1 MHKSTIIRG
10 QLAFNRANLM
20 LFLCGIGLV
29 FSLVALLLA
38 AINVHTDSLQQPALL
53 VTGLLLFFSFF
64 YYLRAKE
71 NYTLEFTQDALI
83 IKSVFLNNPQSYPYH
98 DITKVSIIG
107 NLSQPKLN
115 GIRIDLTYTKD
126 GYLGRTN
133 YAVHNLSEEDFKQV
147 INRLLK
153 ANVVYHCHSLI
164 Q

>member
-1 MHKSTIIRG
+1 
-10 QLAFNRANLM
+10 
-20 LFLCGIGLV
+20 
-29 FSLVALLLA
+29 
-38 AINVHTDSLQQPALL
+38 
-53 VTGLLLFFSFF
+53 
-64 YYLRAKE
+64 
-71 NYTLEFTQDALI
+71 LEFTQDALI
-83 IKSVFLNNPQSYPYH
+83 IKSVFLNNPQSYPYD

-133 YAVHNLSEEDFKQV
+133 YAVHNLSEEDFKHV

-153 ANVVYHCHSLI
+153 ANVVYHCHSFI